1 MAEVTKT
8 IQQVLP
14 DPEKQA
20 YYLGLLDQVKG
31 LTGQP
36 PTGGLPDVKAAGL
49 TDTQQQAINLAKSG
63 IGNFLPYLQAG
74 STTMGSAIPAF
85 QGGLSLVGQGAAQY
99 GAGTGAP
106 TQAMLDQ
113 YMNPYQQA
121 VQDEI
126 NRTFD
131 IQQAQAGSRAAGR
144 PGGPSAYGGSRAAIE
159 QTEIDRN
166 RASALARSQAANFA
180 QAQKAAQN
188 ELQRSLIA
196 AQGLGRLGATQGAL
210 AQGIGGLG
218 VQQAG
223 IGQLLSGLTSG
234 PIGQLAGLGAGEQK
248 TDQAQLTADYQTQ
261 MANIFEPYKRLGFYS
276 DILQGVPSGQSVVQ
290 TQSTPSPSTLNQLI
304 GAGTSL
310 VGAYGA
316 GKTLGVI

>member
-20 YYLGLLDQVKG
+20 YYLGLLDQVKA

-99 GAGTGAP
+99 QAGTGAP

-131 IQQAQAGSRAAGR
+131 IQQAQAGSAAAGR
-144 PGGPSAYGGSRAAIE
+144 PGGPSAFGGSRAAIQ

-210 AQGIGGLG
+210 A
-218 VQQAG
+218 
-223 IGQLLSGLTSG
+223 
-234 PIGQLAGLGAGEQK
+234 
-248 TDQAQLTADYQTQ
+248 
-261 MANIFEPYKRLGFYS
+261 
-276 DILQGVPSGQSVVQ
+276 
-290 TQSTPSPSTLNQLI
+290 
-304 GAGTSL
+304 
-310 VGAYGA
+310 
-316 GKTLGVI
+316 